1 MNAALEEVAL
11 VLISAAFELVTCR
24 VFAGDFSRT
33 ETFSV
38 AGLFSMLER
47 CVMLVAGQ

>member
-24 VFAGDFSRT
+24 VFAGDFSHA
-33 ETFSV
+33 ETNV
-38 AGLFSMLER
+38 QLKLCEKNHLRRLYM
-47 CVMLVAGQ
+47 